1 MNESSP
7 LAPTTL
13 KLVGVLLIVSSLV
26 DYIVLAIPPQ
36 ISEKEWLLGY
46 VTQIVDRGVIPLV
59 GLALLFA
66 GFWIDGATG
75 SLKPSRSPILD
86 IRFWS
91 LGLATVLGLVFLLAL
106 PLHLNNVRLL
116 RSETLQRVRQ
126 EASVAETTLLAQ
138 LQSNEAKAAIERE
151 QTQVKEQIQQLLADK
166 ERLDQFLGS
175 DQVPP
180 VLKEIVQESQKK
192 PADVEKL
199 VKDKL
204 NLEALKDARLNEIRG
219 RKDQAE
225 NQAKLRTAKAA
236 AQTGIS
242 SLLLALGYSII
253 GWTGFKTLAIE
264 GGGRRKG
271 R

>member
-66 GFWIDGATG
+66 GFWIEGVTG

-180 VLKEIVQESQKK
+180 VLKEIVQESQKN
-192 PADVEKL
+192 PAQVEKL

-242 SLLLALGYSII
+242 SLLLALGYTII